1 MLNRRE
7 VLNLGVSAAAA
18 SALMSNNA
26 RAVQGTAPLL
36 HIIDSNVSLFH
47 WPFRRLPLDEP
58 AALVTRLGELGI
70 SRAWAGTFEAIL
82 HRNISDVNERL
93 ANTCRSHPELVP
105 IGSINPTLPNWQED
119 VRRCFSVHLMPGI
132 RLYPNYHGYSLAD
145 PRFTE
150 LLRIAA
156 SEKRFVQLAV
166 AMEDT
171 RTQHKSLHAT
181 DVDLAPLADVMSQA
195 KGVRIQLLNYRPN
208 SSQIEELVKIP
219 GLFFDT
225 SRVEG
230 SDGVPWLVERLPAGR
245 VLFGSH
251 APFLIPEAALIRVH
265 ESDQLD
271 ETALRSVYAGNAKQF
286 RQGAGS

>member
-1 MLNRRE
+1 MFNRRE
-7 VLNLGVSAAAA
+7 VLNLGVSAVAA
-18 SALMSNNA
+18 SALTSNNA
-26 RAVQGTAPLL
+26 RAVQGTAPPL

-58 AALVTRLGELGI
+58 AALVSKLRELGI
-70 SRAWAGTFEAIL
+70 SQAWAGTFEGIL
-82 HRNISDVNERL
+82 HRDISGVNERL
-93 ANTCRSHPELVP
+93 ANTCRSQPELVA
-105 IGSINPTLPNWQED
+105 IGSINPTAPSWQED

-132 RLYPNYHGYSLAD
+132 RLHPNYHGYSLAD
-145 PRFTE
+145 SRFIE

-166 AMEDT
+166 AMEDP
-171 RTQHKSLHAT
+171 RTQHKSLRAT
-181 DVDLAPLADVMSQA
+181 DVDLAPLAGVMSQA
-195 KGVRIQLLNYRPN
+195 DGVRVQLLNYRPN
-208 SSQIEELVKIP
+208 SSLLDGLANIP
-219 GLFFDT
+219 DLFFDT
-225 SRVEG
+225 SRAEG
-230 SDGVPWLVERLPAGR
+230 TDGVPRLVERVPAGR

-251 APFLIPEAALIRVH
+251 APFLVPEAALIRVH